1 MTLALLCGAAVG
13 FGVWLVL
20 RGLVPAEA
28 PLATAL
34 GALDR
39 PASVNNANSLTDRFG
54 VRLLDVAESL
64 GFRLT
69 RLRRD
74 LALTDRSLS
83 RHLAEKAG
91 LGLLG
96 LVLVPATAA
105 IMALG
110 GVQISLA
117 IPLWGSLIVGSVL
130 FVAPDVGVRSEAA
143 ERRKD
148 FRHVLGSFLDLV
160 VIGLAGGAGVES
172 ALQDAAEAGDGWGF
186 ARLSQTLATAR
197 VRKETPWVALGR
209 LGVDLGVTEL
219 VELAASVGLAGTE
232 GAKVRQSLAAKATSL
247 RAHQLADTEAEAQ
260 SSTEKMSLPVVLLFA
275 GFLVFIGYPAIS
287 RVLTGL

>member
-1 MTLALLCGAAVG
+1 MTTALICGAGIG
-13 FGVWLVL
+13 FGILLVF
-20 RGLVPAEA
+20 RGWFPAHL

-34 GALDR
+34 GSLNR
-39 PASVNNANSLTDRFG
+39 PTQSVDSDTRLDRFG
-54 VRLLDVAESL
+54 VQLLAIAESMGL
-64 GFRLT
+64 QFS

-74 LALTDRSLS
+74 LEVTERSLA
-83 RHLAEKAG
+83 RHLAEKVA

-96 LVLVPATAA
+96 LVLVPATS
-105 IMALG
+105 ALMTIG
-110 GVQISLA
+110 GVHISLI
-117 IPLWGSLIVGSVL
+117 IPFWITLVVTGVL
-130 FVAPDVGVRSEAA
+130 FMAPDFGVRSEAA

-172 ALQDAAEAGDGWGF
+172 ALQDAADAGDGWGF

-197 VRKETPWVALGR
+197 LRQETPWAALGR
-209 LGVDLGVTEL
+209 LGTDLGVSEL
-219 VELAASVGLAGTE
+219 VELSASVGLAGTE

-260 SSTEKMSLPVVLLFA
+260 SSTETMSLPVVLLFA

>member
-1 MTLALLCGAAVG
+1 MTLALVCGAAVG
-13 FGVWLVL
+13 LGIWLVF

-39 PASVNNANSLTDRFG
+39 PAAEVEGNERMDRFG
-54 VRLLDVAESL
+54 VKLLGVADSL
-64 GFRLT
+64 GLRFT
-69 RLRRD
+69 HLRRD
-74 LALTDRSLS
+74 LAITDRSLA
-83 RHLAEKAG
+83 RHLADKVG

-96 LVLVPATAA
+96 VVLVPSTVA

-110 GVQISLA
+110 GVHM
-117 IPLWGSLIVGSVL
+117 SLIVPFWVTLLVGAVL
-130 FVAPDVGVRSEAA
+130 FFAPDIGVRSEAA

-186 ARLSQTLATAR
+186 ARLSQTLATAN

-209 LGVDLGVTEL
+209 LGADLGINEL
-219 VELAASVGLAGTE
+219 IELSASVGLAGTE

>member
-1 MTLALLCGAAVG
+1 MTLAILCGAAVG
-13 FGVWLVL
+13 FGVWLFL

-34 GALDR
+34 GALERPPVEIEANTFLDR
-39 PASVNNANSLTDRFG
+39 LG
-54 VRLLDVAESL
+54 LKLLEVADSL
-64 GFRLT
+64 GLRMS

-74 LALTDRSLS
+74 LAITDRSLS
-83 RHLAEKAG
+83 RHLAEKVG

-96 LVLVPATAA
+96 LVLVPSTAA

-110 GVQISLA
+110 GVHMSLT
-117 IPLWGSLIVGSVL
+117 IPLWISLIAATVL
-130 FVAPDVGVRSEAA
+130 FLAPDFGVRSEAA

-209 LGVDLGVTEL
+209 LGSDLGVNEL
-219 VELAASVGLAGTE
+219 IELAASVGLAGTE